1 MLLHFYPIYMK
12 SINRVSILGH
22 VVADPEI
29 KVTKSGK
36 SVSSFAVATNNEWY
50 DSEGEVKKSAD
61 FHRIVS
67 WGKLA
72 ELCVRHLRK
81 GSPVFVEGRLT
92 NRSYEG
98 ADKNTHYITEVV
110 LSDLHILRFEQD
122 RKTVNTQDL
131 AEQVVQPV
139 GQQEVVAEKELAAV

>member
-36 SVSSFAVATNNEWY
+36 SVSNFAVATNNEWY
-50 DSEGEVKKSAD
+50 DSERGEKSAD

-67 WGKLA
+67 WKLA

-81 GSPVFVEGRLT
+81 EARLC
-92 NRSYEG
+92 
-98 ADKNTHYITEVV
+98 
-110 LSDLHILRFEQD
+110 
-122 RKTVNTQDL
+122 
-131 AEQVVQPV
+131 
-139 GQQEVVAEKELAAV
+139 

>member
-1 MLLHFYPIYMK
+1 MVRL
-12 SINRVSILGH
+12 RR
-22 VVADPEI
+22 
-29 KVTKSGK
+29 
-36 SVSSFAVATNNEWY
+36 
-50 DSEGEVKKSAD
+50 GEKSAD

-67 WGKLA
+67 WKLA

-81 GSPVFVEGRLT
+81 KPVFVEGRLT

-98 ADKNTHYITEVV
+98 ADKTPTTSPVV